1 MDVSDDAE
9 PSPQEGHHWSRWFV
23 VSVCTLALMAAA
35 APFIAF
41 SAFRVLTVEA
51 TTPID
56 WVPLQFAPRRAYQE
70 FVKEFESGD
79 VVVVSWPGCELG
91 SPALARLVEAATG
104 DKSPRD
110 RQGRPWFEGIATGS
124 TVLDRLLEPPL
135 ALPRETAIERLT
147 GILVG
152 PDGKSTMAVLGFTQ
166 EGLADRK
173 HAVAWIKDTIR
184 QTATID
190 DDAVHMAGPVVDNV
204 SVDVA
209 SNDSLDTYAAP
220 AAVLILLLTWWS
232 LKSFGYAC
240 LVFVVSLWCV
250 GLAFAT
256 MYLFG
261 DRMNPVLIVM
271 PVLVLALGVS
281 GGIHL
286 VNYLVE
292 SLAAGGRSGAATR
305 AVRLGWLPCL
315 LSAGTTA
322 IGLASLVVSELEP
335 IRAFGFHASIAVMA
349 TLFTLFLI
357 VPGVFERWPIA
368 DRRLQ
373 SHQEAAAGSGHGGGF
388 TKGFA
393 TFCIRFAPAIVA
405 LFFLSMA
412 VTGAGVP
419 GIRTSVR
426 IDTLFPPESR
436 VISDYRWIEE
446 HIGPLVPIEVMLE
459 FSKDSPV
466 PPAERL
472 ELLERVADRIGQT
485 VGASTVMSAALFLPD
500 TPQGSGPL
508 ASARRRVVA
517 KKLERS
523 LVAIDDMKYIRNRD
537 GGQLWRAT
545 ARISALREV
554 DYGVLLDKVRKDVE
568 PVIAEAGGAGRG
580 ISVACTGIMPLVHAI
595 QNTLLSDLFWSFLS
609 ACALILVVMMIVER
623 GFFAGLVAMIS
634 NVFPMIL
641 MFGFLGWT
649 QTPLDIGSVMTASI
663 ALGMAIDGTLHFL
676 TFYRRSIDSGLAP
689 AAAVYAAFE
698 HCAAAMTES
707 TIVCAL
713 GILIFSLSSF
723 APTSR
728 FSWML
733 AALMMAALAGDLV
746 LLPAML
752 VGPLGKCFKARHRT

>member
-1 MDVSDDAE
+1 MDVS
-9 PSPQEGHHWSRWFV
+9 EGNASSESRPWSLWFV
-23 VSVCTLALMAAA
+23 SSICMLAAMAAA

-41 SAFRVLTVEA
+41 AAFRVLSVEA

-56 WVPLQFAPRRAYQE
+56 WVPLQFPPRSAYQE
-70 FVKEFESGD
+70 FVREFESGD
-79 VVVVSWPGCELG
+79 VVVVSWEGCELG

-104 DKSPRD
+104 DLSPRD
-110 RQGRPWFEGIATGS
+110 RQDRPWFEGIATGS
-124 TVLDRLLEPPL
+124 TVLDRLMEPPL
-135 ALPRETAIERLT
+135 SLPRETAIDRLK
-147 GILVG
+147 GVLVG
-152 PDGKSTMAVLGFTQ
+152 PDGKTTMAAIGFTP

-173 HAVAWIKDTIR
+173 RAVAWIRDTIR
-184 QTATID
+184 RTATID
-190 DDAVHMAGPVVDNV
+190 DEAVHMAGPVVDNV

-209 SNDSLDTYAAP
+209 SNESLDTFAVP
-220 AAVLILLLTWWS
+220 AALIILLLTWWS

-240 LVFVVSLWCV
+240 LVFMVSLWCV
-250 GLAFAT
+250 GLSFAT
-256 MYLFG
+256 MYLWG

-271 PVLVLALGVS
+271 PLLVLALGVS

-286 VNYLVE
+286 VNYLLE
-292 SLAAGGRSGAATR
+292 SLASGGRSGSATR
-305 AVRLGWLPCL
+305 AIRLGWLPCL
-315 LSAGTTA
+315 LSAGTTS

-349 TLFTLFLI
+349 ALISLFLI
-357 VPGVFERWPIA
+357 VPGIFERWPIS
-368 DRRLQ
+368 DRRLKTDQ
-373 SHQEAAAGSGHGGGF
+373 DAATGSGHGGGF

-405 LFFLSMA
+405 VFFLAMF

-436 VISDYRWIEE
+436 VISDYRWIED

-466 PPAERL
+466 PPADRL
-472 ELLERVADRIGQT
+472 ALLERVADRLGQT
-485 VGASTVMSAALFLPD
+485 VGASTVMSAALFMPD

-523 LVAIDDMKYIRNRD
+523 LVAIDDMKYIRN
-537 GGQLWRAT
+537 GESGQLWRAT
-545 ARISALREV
+545 ARISALRDV
-554 DYGVLLDKVRKDVE
+554 DYGVLLDQVRKDIE
-568 PVIAEAGGAGRG
+568 PIVAEAGAADRG

-609 ACALILVVMMIVER
+609 ACALIVVVMMIVER
-623 GFFAGLVAMIS
+623 GVFAGLIAMIS

-676 TFYRRSIDSGLAP
+676 TFYRRAIDSGLEP
-689 AAAVYAAFE
+689 TAAVHAAFE

-707 TIVCAL
+707 TVVCAL

-733 AALMMAALAGDLV
+733 ALLMLAALVGDLV

-752 VGPLGKCFKARHRT
+752 VGPLGRSFKARHQR

>member
-1 MDVSDDAE
+1 MDVSDDAT
-9 PSPQEGHHWSRWFV
+9 PSPQEGPRWTRWFIM
-23 VSVCTLALMAAA
+23 SVFTLALLAAA

-41 SAFRVLTVEA
+41 SAFKVLTVEA

-56 WVPLQFAPRRAYQE
+56 WVPLQFGPRRAYQE

-79 VVVVSWPGCELG
+79 VVVVSWQGCELG
-91 SPALARLVEAATG
+91 SPGLARLVEAATG

-110 RQGRPWFEGIATGS
+110 RHGRPWFEGIATGS
-124 TVLDRLLEPPL
+124 TVLDRLMEPPL
-135 ALPRETAIERLT
+135 SLPRETAIERLT

-152 PDGKSTMAVLGFTQ
+152 PDGKTTMAAIGFTP

-173 HAVAWIKDTIR
+173 HAIAWIRDTIR
-184 QTATID
+184 QTATVD

-209 SNDSLDTYAAP
+209 SNDSLDTFALP

-256 MYLFG
+256 MYLWG

-292 SLAAGGRSGAATR
+292 SLASGGRQGAATR

-349 TLFTLFLI
+349 TLATLFLDRAGRFRA
-357 VPGVFERWPIA
+357 VADPGPPPA
-368 DRRLQ
+368 GP
-373 SHQEAAAGSGHGGGF
+373 SGGGSGIRPRGGF

-405 LFFLSMA
+405 AFFLSM
-412 VTGAGVP
+412 VITGAGVP

-459 FSKDSPV
+459 FSKDSTV
-466 PPAERL
+466 PPADRL
-472 ELLERVADRIGQT
+472 ALLERVADRLGQT

-500 TPQGSGPL
+500 TPQGTGPL
-508 ASARRRVVA
+508 ASARRRVTA

-554 DYGVLLDKVRKDVE
+554 DYGVLLDQVRKDIE
-568 PVIAEAGGAGRG
+568 PVVGQAGGAGLG

-609 ACALILVVMMIVER
+609 ACALILVVMMVVER

-649 QTPLDIGSVMTASI
+649 RTPLDIGSVMTASI

-676 TFYRRSIDSGLAP
+676 TFYRRSIDSGLEST
-689 AAAVYAAFE
+689 AAVYAAFE

-752 VGPLGKCFKARHRT
+752 VGPLGKCFKARHRA

>member
-1 MDVSDDAE
+1 M
-9 PSPQEGHHWSRWFV
+9 
-23 VSVCTLALMAAA
+23 
-35 APFIAF
+35 
-41 SAFRVLTVEA
+41 
-51 TTPID
+51 
-56 WVPLQFAPRRAYQE
+56 
-70 FVKEFESGD
+70 
-79 VVVVSWPGCELG
+79 
-91 SPALARLVEAATG
+91 
-104 DKSPRD
+104 
-110 RQGRPWFEGIATGS
+110 
-124 TVLDRLLEPPL
+124 
-135 ALPRETAIERLT
+135 
-147 GILVG
+147 
-152 PDGKSTMAVLGFTQ
+152 
-166 EGLADRK
+166 
-173 HAVAWIKDTIR
+173 
-184 QTATID
+184 
-190 DDAVHMAGPVVDNV
+190 
-204 SVDVA
+204 
-209 SNDSLDTYAAP
+209 
-220 AAVLILLLTWWS
+220 
-232 LKSFGYAC
+232 
-240 LVFVVSLWCV
+240 
-250 GLAFAT
+250 
-256 MYLFG
+256 
-261 DRMNPVLIVM
+261 
-271 PVLVLALGVS
+271 
-281 GGIHL
+281 
-286 VNYLVE
+286 
-292 SLAAGGRSGAATR
+292 
-305 AVRLGWLPCL
+305 
-315 LSAGTTA
+315 
-322 IGLASLVVSELEP
+322 
-335 IRAFGFHASIAVMA
+335 
-349 TLFTLFLI
+349 
-357 VPGVFERWPIA
+357 PGVFERWPIT

-373 SHQEAAAGSGHGGGF
+373 AHQEAVVGSRHGGGF

-459 FSKDSPV
+459 FSEDSTV
-466 PPAERL
+466 PPADRL
-472 ELLERVADRIGQT
+472 ALLERVADRLGQT
-485 VGASTVMSAALFLPD
+485 VGAGTVMSAALFLPD
-500 TPQGSGPL
+500 TPQGTGPL

-554 DYGVLLDKVRKDVE
+554 DYGVLLDQVRKDIE

-609 ACALILVVMMIVER
+609 ACVLILVVMMVVER
-623 GFFAGLVAMIS
+623 GVFAGLVAMIS

-649 QTPLDIGSVMTASI
+649 RTPLDIGSVMTASI

-713 GILIFSLSSF
+713 GILVFSLSSF

-752 VGPLGKCFKARHRT
+752 VGPLGKCFKARHRA